1 MWKVDE
7 IGPTIVRITQELRTR
22 RSCSSKC
29 YWRRKADVTVKCL
42 RQHQRV
48 LQDIDQSHRASHG
61 SKFYC

>member
-48 LQDIDQSHRASHG
+48 LQDID
-61 SKFYC
+61 